1 MWRLK
6 FIAMFACILSIS
18 DAFASPIHVHIWIK
32 AFVPSQHPVL
42 KDYFLKTAKN
52 TWVIEAPSIPLP
64 GANIGK
70 LPGTCF
76 VTDNRSF
83 DQSPLASARVTT
95 EFDLVIDQRNISVQK
110 FSHREIVRI
119 GQTEN
124 VDCKSGE
131 TLQPPMTAN
140 TNTVTIGDV
149 KQLNFLKVFNIRAA
163 SPNPFYK
170 LLGRQVAPD
179 INYEFVFQYDIL
191 TRTLKINGVT
201 GYFPSFESYYSI
213 DNGPIKTI
221 IQWTPFKDSTAMSL
235 LDLGT
240 GVNTRSFEIKIQT
253 H

>member
-1 MWRLK
+1 MRRSQ
-6 FIAMFACILSIS
+6 FITACALIFSICN
-18 DAFASPIHVHIWIK
+18 ACASPIHVHIWIK
-32 AFVPSQHPVL
+32 AFIPSQHPVL

-52 TWVIEAPSIPLP
+52 TWVVEAPSTPLP

-70 LPGTCF
+70 LSGTCF

-110 FSHREIVRI
+110 FNDREIVRI

-131 TLQPPMTAN
+131 ALQPPMTAS

-149 KQLNFLKVFNIRAA
+149 KQLNFLKVFNVRAA
-163 SPNPFYK
+163 SANPFYK
-170 LLGRQVAPD
+170 LLGIQVAPD
-179 INYEFVFQYDIL
+179 INYELVFQYDIL
-191 TRTLKINGVT
+191 SRTLKINGVT

-240 GVNTRSFEIKIQT
+240 GVNTRSFEMKIQT